1 MEVHVRPEVQ
11 EKLDQM
17 VRESGRPSDELVEDA
32 ILGYFDEL
40 AYTRE
45 TLDSRY
51 DDLESGKVKLVPGDE
66 VKAGL
71 RARMRHAA
79 PCIPDWVW
87 LTPRS
92 RNRP

>member
-51 DDLESGKVKLVPGDE
+51 DDLESGKVKLITGDE
-66 VKAGL
+66 VKARL
-71 RARMRHAA
+71 RAKSAA
-79 PCIPDWVW
+79 
-87 LTPRS
+87 RRAAHS
-92 RNRP
+92 